1 MAKVCLSQFSHNIT
15 NQGFTIDEKW
25 LSCACPSLTTTNK
38 GVQMKRKKS
47 RKNLINIIAILGV
60 VVVFI
65 FDFAPQVYAS
75 KEETIQEQQ
84 EEFGIHDFLKNS
96 KQYTGEFFEDM
107 DMGEVLNSAIK
118 GEIDNTTIGKRVL
131 NLLGSELITSIKAIG
146 SILAIIVIHSILKSI
161 SESLENDGISK
172 LIYYAQYILIIT
184 IILANFSDIVK
195 MVQDTT
201 TNLVAFMNMLVPL
214 LITLMVSTGSI
225 ATSSVIEPIILFMIN
240 FIGNI
245 IQDMILPMIMVFTAL
260 AILSKLSDQ
269 IKIDKLAKFLKSGI
283 VWFLGVVLTIFVG
296 VVSLEGTM
304 ASSVDGI
311 TAKTTKAVVSSAIP
325 VVGKILGD
333 AVDTVL
339 GCGVILKNAI
349 GLVGV
354 IIILGICVVP
364 IIKLATL
371 TFSYKLLA
379 GVIQPMADDKVTNLL
394 EQIGDIFKIFLAI
407 LTSISFMIIIGTTLV
422 LKISNS
428 GMMYR

>member
-1 MAKVCLSQFSHNIT
+1 M
-15 NQGFTIDEKW
+15 
-25 LSCACPSLTTTNK
+25 
-38 GVQMKRKKS
+38 
-47 RKNLINIIAILGV
+47 RKNV
-60 VVVFI
+60 VVMIVLCITI
-65 FDFAPQVYAS
+65 FFVPNVYANN
-75 KEETIQEQQ
+75 EETIQEQK
-84 EEFGIHDFLKNS
+84 EEFGIQDFLKNS
-96 KQYTGEFFEDM
+96 KKYTSEFFGDI
-107 DMGEVLNSAIK
+107 DVGELLNEAIK
-118 GEIDNTTIGKRVL
+118 GEIDNSTIGKKVL
-131 NLLGSELITSIKAIG
+131 GLLGSEVVNSVKAIG
-146 SILAIIVIHSILKSI
+146 SILVIIVIHGILKAI

-184 IILANFSDIVK
+184 IILSNFSDIVK

-214 LITLMVSTGSI
+214 LITLMMATGSMV
-225 ATSSVIEPIILFMIN
+225 TSGVVEPIILFMIN

-245 IQDMILPMIMVFTAL
+245 IQDIIIPFVMIFAAL

-269 IKIDKLAKFLKSGI
+269 IKIDKLTKFFKSGI
-283 VWFLGVVLTIFVG
+283 VWFLGVILTLFVG

-339 GCGVILKNAI
+339 GCGVILKNAV

-354 IIILGICVVP
+354 IIIIGICIAP

-371 TFSYKLLA
+371 TFAYKLLA
-379 GVIQPMADDKVTNLL
+379 SVIQPIADNKVTSLL